1 VSFSLWLRQVCG
13 AVRRLKIGGLS
24 MAGRLAGKVALVTG
38 AARGQGRAEAVMLA
52 SEGADVIAIDVCRDL
67 PDVRYPL
74 GTSDELAETRRLVE
88 DLDRR
93 IVTAE
98 ADVRDRDAMRA
109 AIDDAVAELGRLD
122 VVVAN
127 AGITMLAAWDETTPE
142 IWDTH
147 IGICLTGVWNTFQLT
162 IPHIKA
168 GGRGGSVIAISS
180 ASGHKGS
187 PWLSAYV
194 AAKHGVIGLTKS
206 FALELAR
213 DMIRVN
219 AILPTGVETQIGGPT
234 MREEF
239 GARAEGAPEIAALFI
254 NPMPVDVLQPDDI
267 ARAVVFLASDES
279 AFITG
284 VSLPVDAGNAL
295 I

>member
-1 VSFSLWLRQVCG
+1 MS
-13 AVRRLKIGGLS
+13 
-24 MAGRLAGKVALVTG
+24 GRLAGKVALVTG

-67 PDVRYPL
+67 PEVDYPL

-88 DLDRR
+88 EHDRR

-98 ADVRDRDAMRA
+98 ADVRDRDAMGT
-109 AIDDAVAELGRLD
+109 AIDGAVAELGRLD
-122 VVVAN
+122 IVVAN
-127 AGITMLAAWDETTPE
+127 AGITMLASWDETTPE
-142 IWDTH
+142 LWDAH

-206 FALELAR
+206 FALELAG

-219 AILPTGVETQIGGPT
+219 AILPTGVETQIGGPG

-239 GARAEGAPEIAALFI
+239 AARAERSPLVAALFI
-254 NPMPVDVLQPDDI
+254 NPMPVEILQPDDI
-267 ARAVVFLASDES
+267 ARAVVFLASDDS
-279 AFITG
+279 TFITG
-284 VSLPVDAGNAL
+284 VALPVDAGNAL